1 MTSMAGY
8 TKLFNS
14 ILASTI
20 WEADMPTRIVW
31 ITLLAMADKDG
42 IAEASV
48 PGLATF
54 ARVSREECERALA
67 HLMAPDK
74 DSRSKEHDGRRIEA
88 IDGGWRLLNHA
99 KYRAKLNADER
110 REYLRVKQQEY
121 RRKQKPSTN
130 VNNVSYKSTV
140 LTQAEAEADTKAD
153 QKPSPAKAPPDP
165 RVKEFLTWFKAEYET
180 RRTGATYFVNWPKE
194 APLVKRLLTTY
205 SPERLQRHAKILL
218 TTDDGWI
225 DGTDRGVG
233 ILAAKINWLEERLAT
248 WEAKQAAK
256 ASA

>member
-1 MTSMAGY
+1 MAGY

-20 WEADMPTRIVW
+20 WEADMATRIVW

-42 IAEASV
+42 VAEASV

-54 ARVSREECERALA
+54 ARVSRQECERALS

-74 DSRSKEHDGRRIEA
+74 DSRSKEYEGRRIEA

-130 VNNVSYKSTV
+130 VNNVSDKSTV
-140 LTQAEAEADTKAD
+140 LTQAEAEAEADTKIKSKGETSDDFEKFWSAYPR
-153 QKPSPAKAPPDP
+153 KVGKKAAWT
-165 RVKEFLTWFKAEYET
+165 KW
-180 RRTGATYFVNWPKE
+180 
-194 APLVKRLLTTY
+194 RLLN
-205 SPERLQRHAKILL
+205 P
-218 TTDDGWI
+218 DDGLVE
-225 DGTDRGVG
+225 T
-233 ILAAKINWLEERLAT
+233 ILSAV
-248 WEAKQAAK
+248 AKQAESSQWHKDGGAFIPHPTTWLNQGRWEDEPLNVASTPAVDPVLAK
-256 ASA
+256 RAADLKRIYG